1 MIRKVKLT
9 REGKINLKRE
19 ELAKKEKV
27 AAIWTRVSSK
37 DQYNNNCSIETQIEG
52 CRAYCKRNNI
62 RIKKEFGGKNESA
75 KKAGELFLD
84 MIGEILND
92 PEYNT
97 VVVFDFDRF
106 SRDSDDGII
115 YKSKVK
121 RSGISVKS
129 VNQPIDE
136 NNVLADQIE
145 NILIILADI
154 ENAMRRHKCHRGMVD
169 CINRGEWYS
178 RPPLGY
184 DSKKVNKHHVITV
197 NEKGKILKKAFE
209 WITDEPEITQSE
221 IINRLKHLGLTISKQ
236 RLSECLRNS
245 FYCGRIEH
253 RYLETDDLDKPYIM
267 GVQEPM
273 ITEEM
278 FDKVQNI
285 LNGNNHCDYEHA
297 EETPKFPLKRF
308 VFCAKDNHILSGYT
322 TKGKD
327 YYRCSVKGCRTN
339 ISAEILHTEFENI
352 LGTFNLHK
360 DLHPLFIQVM
370 EKKFKEREK
379 TNDDEKQLLNK
390 NLATLQTKLKKLKRN
405 YGVGEIEK
413 DIFEEVQ
420 KDLTLDIDNIEQK
433 LKQLNESSSNLSK
446 YLNEGIEIAS
456 KLSSYW
462 KVQNFKL
469 CQKIQK
475 MTFPNGIKWDGKNR
489 ILRTEGANEFLA
501 KIALVGTSM
510 ADLGKRKTDKIS
522 DLSVIVA
529 GTGLEPAT
537 SGL

>member
-9 REGKINLKRE
+9 REEKINLKRE

-253 RYLETDDLDKPYIM
+253 RYLETDGLDKPYIM

-308 VFCAKDNHILSGYT
+308 VRCANDDHVLSGYT

-339 ISAEILHTEFENI
+339 ISAEILHMEFENI
-352 LGTFNLHK
+352 LGSYNLHK
-360 DLHPLFIQVM
+360 DLRPLFIQVM
-370 EKKFKEREK
+370 EEKFKEREK
-379 TNDDEKQLLNK
+379 TNEDDKRLLNK
-390 NLATLQTKLKKLKRN
+390 NLATLQTQLKKN

-413 DIFEEVQ
+413 DIFEEVE
-420 KDLTLDIDNIEQK
+420 KDLTMDIKQIEQK
-433 LKQLNESSSNLSK
+433 LKQLNESSSNLSL
-446 YLNEGIEIAS
+446 YLNKGIEISS

-462 KVQNFKL
+462 KVQDFKL

-475 MTFPNGIKWDGKNR
+475 LTFPNGIKWDGKNR

-510 ADLGKRKTDKIS
+510 ANLGKRKTDQIS
-522 DLSVIVA
+522 DLSVLVA